1 MPRYEVSTD
10 RGRLDVDLI
19 HRFLAEDSYWARGVA
34 RETVER
40 SLEHSLCFGV
50 FAGGRQVAF
59 ARAVTDRATFAWLA
73 DVFVVEEHRGRG
85 VGEMLVRAVLS
96 HPELQTLRRWLLATL
111 DAHGLYRRFGFEDS
125 PEARFMMRETEATR
139 RVLDSPAAPD

>member
-1 MPRYEVSTD
+1 MALHPDYEVSTD

-19 HRFLAEDSYWARGVA
+19 HRFLSEDSYWARGVP
-34 RETVER
+34 RELVER

-50 FAGGRQVAF
+50 YADGRQVAF
-59 ARAVTDRATFAWLA
+59 ARAITDRSTFAWLA

-85 VGEMLVRAVLS
+85 VGVLLMESVLS

-111 DAHGLYRRFGFEDS
+111 DAHGLYRRFGFEHS

-139 RVLDSPAAPD
+139 RILGG

>member
-1 MPRYEVSTD
+1 MGRYEVSTD

-19 HRFLAEDSYWARGVA
+19 HRFLAEESYWARGVS
-34 RETVER
+34 REIVER

-50 FAGGRQVAF
+50 YADGRQVAF

-73 DVFVVEEHRGRG
+73 DVFVVQEHRGRG
-85 VGEMLVRAVLS
+85 VGETLMRAVLS

-111 DAHGLYRRFGFEDS
+111 DAQGLYRRFGFEDS
-125 PEARFMMRETEATR
+125 PEARFMMRESEATR
-139 RVLDSPAAPD
+139 RVMDSAG

>member
-1 MPRYEVSTD
+1 MVRYEVSTD

-19 HRFLAEDSYWARGVA
+19 HRFLSEDSYWARGVS
-34 RETVER
+34 RELVER

-50 FAGGRQVAF
+50 YTDERQVAF
-59 ARAVTDRATFAWLA
+59 ARAVTDRSTFAWLA

-85 VGEMLVRAVLS
+85 VGVLLMESVLS

-111 DAHGLYRRFGFEDS
+111 DAHALYRRFGFEDS

-139 RVLDSPAAPD
+139 RVLDG